1 MSLPKPRVPF
11 GFCMSLRPGALHLIV
26 SYLDSFLFNILVEW
40 RTLSLFPLLG
50 GVLLNA
56 EVLAK
61 RNPDLNKGVGI
72 TSEILVFNAWFV

>member
-1 MSLPKPRVPF
+1 MLFSVMSFSSVCIYCSAKATIEL
-11 GFCMSLRPGALHLIV
+11 

-40 RTLSLFPLLG
+40 RTLSQFPLLG

-61 RNPDLNKGVGI
+61 RNPELNKGVGI